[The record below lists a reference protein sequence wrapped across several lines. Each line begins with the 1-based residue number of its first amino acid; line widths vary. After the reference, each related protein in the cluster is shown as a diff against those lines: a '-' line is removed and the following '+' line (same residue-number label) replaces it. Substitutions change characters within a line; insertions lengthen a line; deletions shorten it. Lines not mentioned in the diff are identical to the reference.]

1 MKGFLSDGVRDLIS
15 AVSFLLAIGGA
26 SVSAF
31 RLFQKFRKGK
41 LYRTNLRDK
50 DSRSLF
56 NVVWQFMKSPKSKD
70 AFESEEA
77 RHDFYFGFGALGVA
91 FLLSLLV
98 SFKQAWGG
106 TLIML
111 SFVAS
116 IFEFVALA
124 SAFSTVDDWLGRN
137 ETTQRHQLSWRI
149 VIFGYWLFSILLF
162 PLLAIFPPIVQSHV
176 GFVLAMHTISLIIIT
191 FFVVIAWI
199 GSYIKEKLFD

>member
-1 MKGFLSDGVRDLIS
+1 MNGFLSDGVRDLIS
-15 AVSFLLAIGGA
+15 VVSFLLAIGGA

-31 RLFQKFRKGK
+31 KLFQKFRKGK
-41 LYRTNLRDK
+41 LYRANLRDK

-77 RHDFYFGFGALGVA
+77 RHDFYFGFGALAVA
-91 FLLSLLV
+91 SLLSLLV
-98 SFKQAWGG
+98 SLKQEWGA

-116 IFEFVALA
+116 IYEFVAFA
-124 SAFSTVDDWLGRN
+124 SAFSTVDDWLGKN

-149 VIFGYWLFSILLF
+149 VIFGCWLFAILLF
-162 PLLAIFPPIVQSHV
+162 PLLAILPRIVQSHL
-176 GFVLAMHTISLIIIT
+176 GFVLMMHTLSLIVIT
-191 FFVVIAWI
+191 FFVVIAWT
-199 GSYIKEKLFD
+199 GSYLKERLFG